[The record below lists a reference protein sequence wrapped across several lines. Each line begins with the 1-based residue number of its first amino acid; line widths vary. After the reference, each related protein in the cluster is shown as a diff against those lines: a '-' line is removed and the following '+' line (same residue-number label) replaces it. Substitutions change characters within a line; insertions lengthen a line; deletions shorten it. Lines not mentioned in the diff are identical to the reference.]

1 MRTTKDPGLGSSYR
15 KPVKRLMNP
24 DGSYNIIRRGGLSGF
39 QDFYKYLIE
48 VDIWKFSAIVTGG
61 YLSMNI
67 LFALAYLIIGIDGLS
82 GTNPELSDFENALF
96 FSAQTFATVGYG
108 TLAPN
113 NLAINYLA
121 LFESFVGLLSF
132 AIATG
137 LLWGRFSRPSL
148 KITFSKNII
157 ITPFEDGMAAMF
169 KMVNL
174 RKNVLLNTKVKCIF
188 TMDKGS
194 GETSFNKEYA
204 QFPLE
209 LDFVSFFPLTWTIVH
224 KIDENSPLYGLDV
237 KQLKSRNAEVIVL
250 VETFDETYHQTVLK
264 KHSYGGEQWLD
275 KVRFERNFEAN
286 EHGQIELHVNQL
298 DRTIPL

>member
-24 DGSYNIIRRGGLSGF
+24 DGTYNIIRKGGLNGL

-48 VDIWKFSAIVTGG
+48 VNIWKFSAIITGG
-61 YLSMNI
+61 YLTMNI
-67 LFALAYLIIGIDGLS
+67 LFAFGYLILGVDGLN
-82 GTNPELSDFENALF
+82 GTNPNLSDFENALF

-157 ITPFEDGMAAMF
+157 ITPFEDGMAVMF

-188 TMDKGS
+188 TLDKGS
-194 GETSFNKEYA
+194 GETSFNKEYS

-209 LDFVSFFPLTWTIVH
+209 LDFVSFFPLTWTLVH
-224 KIDENSPLYGLDV
+224 KIDENSPLHGLN
-237 KQLKSRNAEVIVL
+237 LIELRSRNAEVIVL

-275 KVRFERNFEAN
+275 NVKFERNFEAN
-286 EHGQIELHVNQL
+286 ENGEIELHVNQL
-298 DRTIPL
+298 DRITPL